1 MILIVIRRRIM
12 TVLIIKLTLRIAH
25 FLLLKTLKKLR
36 NGLFEACGVYE
47 KANSRSIPMS
57 NLLPMSNLFPS
68 INGWGVFLLLFSLF
82 TGWSVYIAE
91 LLLLLSRHMCLLE
104 VHCAYCPNPC
114 AQPHPR
120 SILCH
125 GPTSRGLQRGI
136 HQLVGRLQSEDPAE
150 PPRHLVRYTY
160 ACSDSAWAGSY
171 LRCPI
176 LITVVS
182 KLWSQDEWAL
192 LPVSRS
198 PLYPFINTHIY

>member
-1 MILIVIRRRIM
+1 MILIVIWRRIM

-36 NGLFEACGVYE
+36 NGSFEACGIYE

-104 VHCAYCPNPC
+104 VHCADVLVPIPLPNHI
-114 AQPHPR
+114 Q
-120 SILCH
+120 
-125 GPTSRGLQRGI
+125 GPFYVMAPPAEVYRGGYI
-136 HQLVGRLQSEDPAE
+136 SWLVGYNLKILQS
-150 PPRHLVRYTY
+150 HQVT
-160 ACSDSAWAGSY
+160 
-171 LRCPI
+171 
-176 LITVVS
+176 
-182 KLWSQDEWAL
+182 
-192 LPVSRS
+192 
-198 PLYPFINTHIY
+198 